1 MAIRSYILHELFE
14 DVVRYVQIDCSAIF
28 DSIQK
33 PFFNCD
39 TMLKFMSQMLEH
51 DAAQVDKFPI
61 IYLRPDYIENYNTN
75 DSKILYYANC
85 EVYIIYH
92 TDPGYYIADRYEQ
105 VFKPILLP
113 IYDSLI
119 KRLIHTGNFAFKPTH
134 SKQNLMYWGE
144 NNENFAN
151 DYIDAIHITNLN
163 LGVFKTN
170 CI

>member
-1 MAIRSYILHELFE
+1 MQIKRFILFIM
-14 DVVRYVQIDCSAIF
+14 R
-28 DSIQK
+28 
-33 PFFNCD
+33 
-39 TMLKFMSQMLEH
+39 
-51 DAAQVDKFPI
+51 
-61 IYLRPDYIENYNTN
+61 
-75 DSKILYYANC
+75 
-85 EVYIIYH
+85 
-92 TDPGYYIADRYEQ
+92 PGYYIADRYEQ

-144 NNENFAN
+144 NNENFVN